1 MFFKKSLYICIVKQ
15 LNNENYEKHNG
26 NSNRIFSRYRSS
38 YHIRP
43 HEYDSREN
51 SSNEHLHHW
60 NSSICVRNRQ
70 GIKKKRQKEVVMTLY
85 SEERYVEEIDKDVD
99 FSIHT
104 EKTYIDGFEES
115 ECVTDVTWK
124 RTNIRRWKMN

>member
-1 MFFKKSLYICIVKQ
+1 
-15 LNNENYEKHNG
+15 
-26 NSNRIFSRYRSS
+26 
-38 YHIRP
+38 
-43 HEYDSREN
+43 
-51 SSNEHLHHW
+51 
-60 NSSICVRNRQ
+60 
-70 GIKKKRQKEVVMTLY
+70 MTLY

>member
-1 MFFKKSLYICIVKQ
+1 MKK
-15 LNNENYEKHNG
+15 YEKHNG
-26 NSNRIFSRYRSS
+26 NNNRLFARSRSS
-38 YHIRP
+38 YLIRP

-60 NSSICVRNRQ
+60 NSSICVRNRKR
-70 GIKKKRQKEVVMTLY
+70 IHEKRQKDVVMTLY

-115 ECVTDVTWK
+115 ECVTDVTWEK
-124 RTNIRRWKMN
+124 NKYTPLENEIIEDIANGMFNEYI